1 MHAAADLPIGF
12 MKIVAGG
19 LLPQENREVGCKRA
33 CLDLTSLLS
42 VSSPNQNE
50 KSQRQTSAF
59 SADTSLA
66 SELKMFQHLCE
77 FQQIFGFTF
86 NVPDVST
93 VQLKAKTPC
102 QERNVSNINHHVL
115 SSLSPVWTNDFT
127 NFIPIS
133 GLLLFDPVNRMIAR
147 HSLKYLK

>member
-1 MHAAADLPIGF
+1 MHATADLSTAF
-12 MKIVAGG
+12 MKIVSGG
-19 LLPQENREVGCKRA
+19 LKPQENREVGCKRA
-33 CLDLTSLLS
+33 CLDLTSLS
-42 VSSPNQNE
+42 ISSPNQNE
-50 KSQRQTSAF
+50 RSRRQTSAF

-66 SELKMFQHLCE
+66 SELKMFQHLRE

-86 NVPDVST
+86 NVPDVSM

-115 SSLSPVWTNDFT
+115 SSLSPVWTGDFT
-127 NFIPIS
+127 NFIHIS
-133 GLLLFDPVNRMIAR
+133 GLLLFDPTNRMIAR